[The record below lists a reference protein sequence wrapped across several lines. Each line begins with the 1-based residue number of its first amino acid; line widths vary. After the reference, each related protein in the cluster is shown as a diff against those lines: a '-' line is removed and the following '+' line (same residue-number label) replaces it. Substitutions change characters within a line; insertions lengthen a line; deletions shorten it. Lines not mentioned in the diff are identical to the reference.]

1 MKKRENKDR
10 FVYISLI
17 TLCVALLISMF
28 FVYLFT
34 NVSNVFADIVT
45 LLATVI
51 GAFASVV
58 EYKKNSAID
67 LCNEIVTA
75 YAQFIDV
82 PTNKLIQYKL
92 ECIKRRNVN
101 LFTKDDITS
110 IRNYLCYFNGIA
122 LDLLNNNVK
131 ISNINT
137 LLGYRFFLIMN
148 CPYIQDLEIIP
159 NAQAYIPCIKLHNKW
174 RIWSL
179 KHGFKRSGDATS
191 LEKRFKD
198 YYKYAEL

>member
-34 NVSNVFADIVT
+34 DVSNVFADIVT

-198 YYKYAEL
+198 YYKYTEL